1 MSRPKSQLQFHNCL
15 STQFYSLFSF
25 LTEQN
30 KNVQKRDFLY
40 RYVEAIDEE
49 EIQMNG
55 RFLSSLRLSPK
66 KQGEFAGPNDTH
78 GTFFKKKKLSSST
91 NIKKTRGVLS

>member
-1 MSRPKSQLQFHNCL
+1 MSKFQFRGKNRIAKVVVKEEPWTEVLLAMSRPKSQLQFHNCL

-40 RYVEAIDEE
+40 RYVEAID
-49 EIQMNG
+49 
-55 RFLSSLRLSPK
+55 
-66 KQGEFAGPNDTH
+66 
-78 GTFFKKKKLSSST
+78 
-91 NIKKTRGVLS
+91 